1 MTYQSSMRVESGLR
15 LVEPLGRD
23 DDQIGLAAQ
32 FLFHLRE
39 RVGRDPGEGQV
50 FVDAVIDQLVFA
62 QRAGDQRGRRIEN
75 EVDGP
80 RESQQT
86 HLAYDLPAK
95 EMPVEFARAPPS
107 VGRYRQRVERED
119 ISFALRDR
127 LEGRRQFP
135 ERAR

>member
-1 MTYQSSMRVESGLR
+1 MTYQSSMRVESGFR

-23 DDQIGLAAQ
+23 YDQIGLAAQ

-80 RESQQT
+80 RESQSP
-86 HLAYDLPAK
+86 HRAFDLPAK
-95 EMPVEFARAPPS
+95 KTPVEFPRPSPS
-107 VGRYRQRVERED
+107 VGRDYQRVERED
-119 ISFALRDR
+119 I
-127 LEGRRQFP
+127 
-135 ERAR
+135 